1 MATGQSTGAPLP
13 ALHVSWL
20 RCCRTQARC
29 CPMLGPG
36 VPPTHLQ
43 LWFGPGSVQ
52 QQGCRGHMAAG
63 RKAGGSSGARPG
75 FPVAFSDPG
84 TGLPLLIWAADV
96 YLFPP
101 MPGRGLWTPH
111 QPCPGA
117 HHLSTAPSR
126 PPRVLWL
133 WPQLCSPNSETCL
146 TLPPTRISRA
156 PTLCLPRSACL
167 QSHQAGSHPDLTRKK
182 LGSADL
188 AGPEGR
194 Q

>member
-1 MATGQSTGAPLP
+1 
-13 ALHVSWL
+13 
-20 RCCRTQARC
+20 
-29 CPMLGPG
+29 MLGPG

-43 LWFGPGSVQ
+43 LCFGPGSVQ
-52 QQGCRGHMAAG
+52 QQGCGGHVAAG

-75 FPVAFSDPG
+75 FSVAFSESG
-84 TGLPLLIWAADV
+84 MGLPLLIWAADA

-117 HHLSTAPSR
+117 HHLSTAPPR

-156 PTLCLPRSACL
+156 PHTLSAKVCVPPEPSAWVPPRVNKEEAGECRSSGARGEAVRAQGSGPGKKPAAASRLRGFAC
-167 QSHQAGSHPDLTRKK
+167 
-182 LGSADL
+182 
-188 AGPEGR
+188 R
-194 Q
+194 QNTVQ